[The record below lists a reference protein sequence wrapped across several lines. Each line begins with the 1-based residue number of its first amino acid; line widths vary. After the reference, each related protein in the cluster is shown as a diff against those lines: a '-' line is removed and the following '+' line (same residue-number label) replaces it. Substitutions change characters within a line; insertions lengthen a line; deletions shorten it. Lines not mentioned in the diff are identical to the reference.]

1 MNFKNINDIKV
12 SSVVLGSDS
21 FGTIIDEKTAFSL
34 MDKFCYLGGNTI
46 DTARVYGAHF
56 GGKTGDSEIVIGKW
70 LAQRGKRDDVVIST
84 KCAHPNLATMNIS
97 RLSKKEIED
106 DVDKSL
112 QALGTD
118 YIDILW
124 LHRDD
129 INVAVDGIV
138 DALDELVKKGK
149 IRCFGTSNWRANR
162 IDEAVKYSKLAGKN
176 AFCAS
181 QIKWAAAKSSPSY
194 KDDPTL
200 VEMNKSE
207 YEYYA
212 KTKMPVFAFASQAKG
227 FFQKYHTGGEQA
239 LSYKAKERY
248 LCDENIE
255 RYKKLIGICEKY
267 GISLSS
273 AIVSSII
280 SNTDFD
286 TVAIIGPKNVDQ
298 LCDSMQGVQA
308 MLDYNEVRTILDV

>member
-56 GGKTGDSEIVIGKW
+56 GGKIGDSEAVIGKW

-129 INVAVDGIV
+129 INVGANEITDT
-138 DALDELVKKGK
+138 LDELVKKGK
-149 IRCFGTSNWRANR
+149 IRCFGTSNWHADR
-162 IDEAVKYSKLAGKN
+162 IDEAIKYAKQTGKN

-181 QIKWAAAKSSPSY
+181 QIKWAAAKSSPTY

-207 YEYYA
+207 YEYYK

-227 FFQKYHTGGEQA
+227 FFQKYHTGGEGE
-239 LSYKAKERY
+239 LSPKAKERY

-255 RYKKLIGICEKY
+255 RYKKLVCICEKY

-298 LCDSMQGVQA
+298 LCDSMQGA
-308 MLDYNEVRTILDV
+308 RITLDYNEVRKILDV

>member
-1 MNFKNINDIKV
+1 MNFKNINGIMV
-12 SSVVLGSDS
+12 SSLALGSDS

-34 MDKFCYLGGNTI
+34 MDEFCFLGGNTI

-56 GGKTGDSEIVIGKW
+56 GGKVGDSEAVIGKW
-70 LAQRGKRDDVVIST
+70 LSQRGRRDDIVIST
-84 KCAHPNLATMNIS
+84 KCAHPDLAAMNIS

-112 QALGTD
+112 SALKTD

-129 INVAVDGIV
+129 AGVDADEII

-149 IRCFGTSNWRANR
+149 ICRFGTSNWRTNR
-162 IDEAVKYSKLAGKN
+162 IDEAVKYANSSGKN

-200 VEMNKSE
+200 VEMTKSE

-227 FFQKYHTGGEQA
+227 FFQKYHTGGEGA
-239 LSYKAKERY
+239 LSPKAKERY

-255 RYKKLIGICEKY
+255 RCKKLICICEKY

-273 AIVSSII
+273 AILSSII

-286 TVAIIGPKNVDQ
+286 TVAIIGPKNLKQ
-298 LCDSMQGVQA
+298 LCDSMQGAQIT
-308 MLDYNEVRTILDV
+308 LDYNEVRTILDV